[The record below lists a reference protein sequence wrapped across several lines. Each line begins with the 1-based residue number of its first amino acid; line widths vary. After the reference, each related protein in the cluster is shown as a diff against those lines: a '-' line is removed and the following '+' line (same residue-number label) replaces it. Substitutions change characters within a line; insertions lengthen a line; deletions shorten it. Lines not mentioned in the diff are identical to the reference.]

1 MNRIAVL
8 IAILI
13 CLTGGGWLGYLYTS
27 SHPSLSEVAVIVSQ
41 EKDYGTPQIGGTF
54 SLIDHEGQSRTEADF
69 KGKILLVYFGY
80 SFCPDICPSALYNM
94 SQALEAL
101 GEKAKEIQPLF
112 ITIDPERDTIQHLAR
127 YRENYHP
134 RFIML
139 TGSEHQI
146 QTVMKAYKVH
156 GAKVKPDETTTEY
169 LMDHTSIIYI
179 MDRQG
184 RFIAHFNH
192 LTPPKELK
200 KALIKILG

>member
-1 MNRIAVL
+1 MNRIVVL
-8 IAILI
+8 ITMLI
-13 CLTGGGWLGYLYTS
+13 CLTGGAWLGYLYTLP
-27 SHPSLSEVAVIVSQ
+27 HPSSSDVAVVVSQ
-41 EKDYGTPQIGGTF
+41 EKDYGTPQIGGAF
-54 SLIDHEGQSRTEADF
+54 SLIDHEGLPRTEADF

-101 GEKAKEIQPLF
+101 GTKAKEIQPLF
-112 ITIDPERDTIQHLAR
+112 ITIDPERDTFQHLAR

-134 RFIML
+134 RFVML
-139 TGSEHQI
+139 TGSEQQI
-146 QTVMKAYKVH
+146 QAVMKTYKVH
-156 GAKVKPDETTTEY
+156 GAKVEPDDTTTEY

-192 LTPPKELK
+192 LTPPEELQ
-200 KALIKILG
+200 KALMKILG

>member
-1 MNRIAVL
+1 MRR

-13 CLTGGGWLGYLYTS
+13 VIFICLAGGAWLGYLNTRPRAF
-27 SHPSLSEVAVIVSQ
+27 PSETAIILPQ
-41 EKDYGTPQIGGTF
+41 EKDYGTPEIGGTF
-54 SLIDHEGQSRTEADF
+54 SLIDHEGQPRTEADF

-101 GEKAKEIQPLF
+101 GTKAKEIQPLF
-112 ITIDPERDTIQHLAR
+112 ITIDPERDTVQHLAR
-127 YRENYHP
+127 YRENYHS
-134 RFIML
+134 RFVML
-139 TGSEHQI
+139 TGSEQQI
-146 QTVMKAYKVH
+146 QAVMKAYRVH
-156 GAKVKPDETTTEY
+156 GAKVEPDETTTEY

-192 LTPPKELK
+192 LTPPRELQ
-200 KALIKILG
+200 KALMKIL